1 MNLNGSAL
9 SNHMRMHRY
18 PYLLLAVILLANIP
32 VFKALIADWLYDDNY
47 SHGFLI
53 IPVAIFL
60 IWRRRK
66 ELVFPAKPSGWGILL
81 FGFGCLSLILG
92 VAASELFTTRISI
105 LIIITGISLYYFGVD
120 NFKRVWFAFFFL
132 LFMIPVPATIYYSV
146 TLPMQLFAS
155 KITNNLLHI
164 IGVPSV
170 RQGNIIFLPEYT
182 LEVVEACSGLRSL
195 VSLMALAGLYAYL
208 TLTGKVKPII
218 LFFSSIPIAIAANI
232 FRLLITAVGAY
243 AISTRLADDFLHEIS
258 GLIVFLS
265 ALIAMI
271 ALGAILK
278 CRKKPLS

>member
-1 MNLNGSAL
+1 
-9 SNHMRMHRY
+9 
-18 PYLLLAVILLANIP
+18 
-32 VFKALIADWLYDDNY
+32 
-47 SHGFLI
+47 
-53 IPVAIFL
+53 
-60 IWRRRK
+60 
-66 ELVFPAKPSGWGILL
+66 
-81 FGFGCLSLILG
+81 
-92 VAASELFTTRISI
+92 
-105 LIIITGISLYYFGVD
+105 
-120 NFKRVWFAFFFL
+120 
-132 LFMIPVPATIYYSV
+132 MIPVPATIYYSA

-208 TLTGKVKPII
+208 TLKGKVKPMI
-218 LFFSSIPIAIAANI
+218 LFFAAIPIAIAANI
-232 FRLLITAVGAY
+232 LRLLITAVGAY

-278 CRKKPLS
+278 CREKPLS

>member
-1 MNLNGSAL
+1 
-9 SNHMRMHRY
+9 MHRY

-32 VFKALIADWLYDDNY
+32 VFKALITDWLYDDNY
-47 SHGFLI
+47 SHGFLV

-60 IWRRRK
+60 IWRKRK
-66 ELVFPAKPSGWGILL
+66 ELVFPARPSGWGILL

-120 NFKRVWFAFFFL
+120 NFKIVWFAFFFL
-132 LFMIPVPATIYYSV
+132 LFMIPVPATIYYSA

-164 IGVPSV
+164 IGVPST

-208 TLTGKVKPII
+208 TLKGKVKPII
-218 LFFSSIPIAIAANI
+218 LFFAAIPIAIVANI
-232 FRLLITAVGAY
+232 FRLLVTAVGAY
-243 AISTRLADDFLHEIS
+243 AISTRLADNFLHEIS

-265 ALIAMI
+265 ALIVTI
-271 ALGAILK
+271 VLGAILK
-278 CRKKPLS
+278 WR